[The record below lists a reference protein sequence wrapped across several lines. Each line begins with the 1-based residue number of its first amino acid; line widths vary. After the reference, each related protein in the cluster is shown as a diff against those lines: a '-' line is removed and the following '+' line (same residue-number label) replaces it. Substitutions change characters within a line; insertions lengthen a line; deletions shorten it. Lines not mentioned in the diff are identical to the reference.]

1 MGSERRSVASTSQ
14 NTWSSLNGSLKCF
27 TASFISPSLISHG
40 ERNPRRILTLSTYTK
55 HYFIIQSFST
65 VACVL
70 WRRKRKF
77 KRCSKRAV
85 DHFRKWLP
93 IKNYLARLEICP
105 TNLPNS
111 KEYSL
116 SNEISEVNL
125 NAYKRILNW
134 QPFMKKVHRK
144 IMLKMN
150 LYIRESSYQN
160 NLLAYFRKKVL
171 SQRNDIWYISNIKA
185 LN

>member
-1 MGSERRSVASTSQ
+1 MMMKRR
-14 NTWSSLNGSLKCF
+14 
-27 TASFISPSLISHG
+27 
-40 ERNPRRILTLSTYTK
+40 R
-55 HYFIIQSFST
+55 
-65 VACVL
+65 
-70 WRRKRKF
+70 RRKKKKKNKHRKRTKKKKKKTKKKKKNKKNKKKRKSKNMKKKKNKRKRKKKRRRRRRRKF

-111 KEYSL
+111 KEFSL

-144 IMLKMN
+144 IM
-150 LYIRESSYQN
+150 
-160 NLLAYFRKKVL
+160 
-171 SQRNDIWYISNIKA
+171 
-185 LN
+185 